1 MSILQ
6 ALQRDEVAKR
16 FECLLLAPAVM
27 GSTFSVRAS
36 EISGPGIDKAWRMA
50 CFVGGADNMFK
61 FGLFCPPDET
71 DWSIKPNLHTFSASS
86 RF

>member
-36 EISGPGIDKAWRMA
+36 EISGPGIDKAWPVLSGA
-50 CFVGGADNMFK
+50 LTICLSLAYFVPQMKLIGQ
-61 FGLFCPPDET
+61 
-71 DWSIKPNLHTFSASS
+71 
-86 RF
+86 